1 MSIIKRLTAIIASG
15 FALAATPEAQAF
27 KTPSPLGPGRPTP
40 GVPPPPQLAD
50 SPETTNSEP
59 PPLELTPRTLIV
71 FASGFALA
79 AAAVVAV
86 WMLPS
91 ADASLAPGKPKT
103 TVAPPQRIALGSG
116 QLATCPIEPAAIAA
130 SDKDGKFPL
139 QTSVEGLI
147 AADITSFIVIGNEAA
162 AADRPRDAEAAFLM
176 ACRVAD
182 KLGGAGSIE
191 SADAKY
197 QLGSH
202 YAKLAL
208 GTAGANRAELLKR
221 AEPLYRDS
229 LQTSIAHHGK
239 AHEKSQLAAQ
249 GLAAVKQTLAQGENV
264 QPKPSSTT
272 TTTTAPAPATATA
285 IAPVPVPVPVLKQE
299 LVTDAGLKKL
309 PDLPPPGA
317 AAVLTLS
324 PSPATD
330 AGAKA
335 RQDLPVVKQCP
346 EAVASLG
353 LCNPVN

>member
-1 MSIIKRLTAIIASG
+1 MRIIKGLTAIIASG
-15 FALAATPEAQAF
+15 FALASTPESQAF

-40 GVPPPPQLAD
+40 GGPPPQLAD
-50 SPETTNSEP
+50 SPKTTNSELP
-59 PPLELTPRTLIV
+59 LLELTPQTLIV

-86 WMLPS
+86 WILPT
-91 ADASLAPGKPKT
+91 ADTSLAPGKPKT
-103 TVAPPQRIALGSG
+103 SVAPPQQIAPGSG
-116 QLATCPIEPAAIAA
+116 QLTICPIEPAAIAA

-229 LQTSIAHHGK
+229 LLTSIAHHGK

-264 QPKPSSTT
+264 QPKP
-272 TTTTAPAPATATA
+272 A
-285 IAPVPVPVPVLKQE
+285 PVLKQE
-299 LVTDAGLKKL
+299 LVTDAGLKK
-309 PDLPPPGA
+309 PADLPSPGA

>member
-40 GVPPPPQLAD
+40 GGPPPPQLAD

-91 ADASLAPGKPKT
+91 ADTSLAPGKPKT
-103 TVAPPQRIALGSG
+103 SVAPPQQIALGSG
-116 QLATCPIEPAAIAA
+116 QLAICPIEPAAIAA

-139 QTSVEGLI
+139 QTGVEGLI
-147 AADITSFIVIGNEAA
+147 AADITSFIVVGNEAA

-208 GTAGANRAELLKR
+208 GTGGANRAELLKR
-221 AEPLYRDS
+221 AESLYRDS

-264 QPKPSSTT
+264 QAKPATAA
-272 TTTTAPAPATATA
+272 APAPAPAL
-285 IAPVPVPVPVLKQE
+285 VSVPVLEQE
-299 LVTDAGLKKL
+299 LVTDAGLKK
-309 PDLPPPGA
+309 PADPAPPGA
-317 AAVLTLS
+317 AAALTVS

-335 RQDLPVVKQCP
+335 RQDLPIVKQCP
-346 EAVASLG
+346 EAVAALG